1 MSGFCSDGKQFGDEG
16 DYQTST
22 RSAAFF
28 FPFFCLPSPK
38 TLVRLNESK
47 ARPNIGRSVHKG
59 IGIVSWQSETPRET
73 AEVEKWILEA
83 RQGNREALG
92 RLLDL
97 CRHYLLLTA
106 NKQLTP
112 ALWTKVAP
120 SDVVQ
125 DTLLEAGRDFP
136 GFLGGSEAELL
147 AWLRGILHNNVL
159 NARRHFETA
168 KRRVDR
174 EVPLKECPDDEL
186 LKGMSSP
193 TETPSREAQAREQDA
208 QLQWAIQ
215 QLPEHYRRVIL
226 WRSTETLTFAQMA
239 EKLGSTTDA
248 VRKLW
253 GRAVEE
259 LAKLLGPS
267 Q

>member
-1 MSGFCSDGKQFGDEG
+1 VQ
-16 DYQTST
+16 
-22 RSAAFF
+22 
-28 FPFFCLPSPK
+28 
-38 TLVRLNESK
+38 
-47 ARPNIGRSVHKG
+47 KG
-59 IGIVSWQSETPRET
+59 IATVSWASATPREE
-73 AEVEKWILEA
+73 AAVEKWILEA
-83 RQGNREALG
+83 RQGDREALG

-97 CRHYLLLTA
+97 CRHYLLLVA

-136 GFLGGSEAELL
+136 GFVGGSEEELL

-159 NARRHFETA
+159 NVRRRFETA
-168 KRRVDR
+168 KRQVDR
-174 EVPLKECPDDEL
+174 EVPLEECPNNEL
-186 LKGMSSP
+186 LEGLPSP
-193 TETPSREAQAREQDA
+193 TESPSREVQAREQDA
-208 QLQWAIQ
+208 QLQWAIR
-215 QLPEHYRRVIL
+215 QLPEHYRQVIL
-226 WRSTETLTFAQMA
+226 LHSTENLTFAQMA

-253 GRAVEE
+253 GRAIEE
-259 LAKLLGPS
+259 LTKLLGPL